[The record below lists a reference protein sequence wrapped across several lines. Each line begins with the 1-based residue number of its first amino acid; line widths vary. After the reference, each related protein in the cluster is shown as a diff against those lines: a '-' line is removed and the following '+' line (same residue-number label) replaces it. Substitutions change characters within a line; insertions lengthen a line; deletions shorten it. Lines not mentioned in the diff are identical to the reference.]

1 MGPGTIQSVK
11 KPGSAGQ
18 EKGQD
23 DPSADKSAAH
33 STTAIY
39 RNHFDLTEA
48 PFSIAPDPR
57 FIYMSQRHQDALAH
71 LLYGLGGDGGF
82 VLLTG
87 EVGTGKTTI
96 CRCLLE
102 QIPEFCD
109 VAYIFNPKQTVEELL
124 STICLEFGIKI
135 PSDNTSIKMFVVWLN
150 AFLLHNHAE
159 GRNAVLIIDEA
170 QNLAVP
176 VLEQMRLLTNLETN
190 ERKLLQIILIGQPE
204 LATILERPEL
214 RQLSQRIVAR
224 YHLGP
229 LNKAEVAAYV
239 EHRLDISGAKR
250 TLFPKSL
257 MGHLHKLSGGIPRVI
272 NILCDRAL
280 LGAFTQGREHVRREN
295 IGQAAKEV
303 FHQPPVQRSTM
314 LRPLLSALVLV
325 AGGAVATA
333 VYQQNESLAAP
344 WPLASEP
351 PAAQIATASTPAPT
365 TARAPVA
372 TATAAAAPANSAQ
385 ANPAPAKPA
394 VVPAAKPTAPLP
406 ETLEWPA
413 DQPRDQS
420 RTIAYAAL
428 FKAWGADEGY
438 AKHDNPCRQ
447 AEPLGLRCNSTR
459 GGLDELRQF
468 NRPAVMHMR
477 DAKGREFYATLTALD
492 NQSADF
498 AVANETRT
506 VALDA
511 LAAQWS
517 GYYTVLLRIPPE
529 VRGKLRPGE
538 RGPAVDWLAAQLAKA
553 RDKAAEAP
561 KDAVFDNA
569 LRRRLKQFQL
579 AQGLVP
585 DSKPNAQTL
594 MRLSSAADQSAPKL
608 RRDSEAK

>member
-1 MGPGTIQSVK
+1 M
-11 KPGSAGQ
+11 
-18 EKGQD
+18 
-23 DPSADKSAAH
+23 
-33 STTAIY
+33 TAIY

-102 QIPEFCD
+102 QIPECCD
-109 VAYIFNPKQTVEELL
+109 VAYIFNPEQSVAELL
-124 STICLEFGIKI
+124 STICLEFGIAC
-135 PSDNTSIKMFVVWLN
+135 PPGNTSIKMFVVWLN

-170 QNLAVP
+170 QNLSVP

-204 LATILERPEL
+204 LATMLERPEL

-239 EHRLDISGAKR
+239 GHRLDISGAKR

-257 MGHLHKLSGGIPRVI
+257 IGYLHKLSGGIPRLI
-272 NILCDRAL
+272 NIVCDRAL

-295 IGQAAKEV
+295 IVQAAKEV
-303 FHQPPVQRSTM
+303 FHQPPAQRSAM
-314 LRPLLSALVLV
+314 LRPLLSVLVLV

-333 VYQQNESLAAP
+333 VYQQNETLAP
-344 WPLASEP
+344 SPPMPEP
-351 PAAQIATASTPAPT
+351 PAALIIPAPVKP
-365 TARAPVA
+365 PVA
-372 TATAAAAPANSAQ
+372 L
-385 ANPAPAKPA
+385 
-394 VVPAAKPTAPLP
+394 AAKPPIALPAKAPAPLP

-413 DQPRDQS
+413 DQPRAQS
-420 RTIAYAAL
+420 RAIAYGAL

-447 AEPLGLRCNSTR
+447 VEPLGLRCHTAR

-477 DAKGREFYATLTALD
+477 DAEGRAFYATLTALD

-498 AVANETRT
+498 AVGNETRA
-506 VALDA
+506 VDLEA

-517 GYYTVLLRIPPE
+517 GYYTMLLRIPPE
-529 VRGKLRPGE
+529 VRDNLRPGA
-538 RGPAVDWLAAQLAKA
+538 RGPAVDWLATQLAKT

-561 KDAVFDNA
+561 KNAVFDDA

-579 AQGLVP
+579 AQGLFP
-585 DSKPNAQTL
+585 DSKPNLQTL
-594 MRLSSAADQSAPKL
+594 IRLSSAVDQSAPKL
-608 RRDSEAK
+608 RRDNEAN